1 MLIPGYVSDNAEEQP
16 VESPEMEQETESE
29 VELSGEEEE
38 EVILERIQPPPGG
51 ARGGRASSVAQG
63 SANPRQRTK
72 RIPRGAT
79 ARTGQ

>member
-1 MLIPGYVSDNAEEQP
+1 
-16 VESPEMEQETESE
+16 MEQESE

-38 EVILERIQPPPGG
+38 EIILERIQPPPGG

-63 SANPRQRTK
+63 SANQRQRTE
-72 RIPRGAT
+72 RIPRSAT